1 MLRNKSFS
9 DEMQKCNLFL
19 FAKSWSFKR
28 FYCSAKQIE
37 MFRHKPV
44 TANPGNRNWEPG
56 PISTNP
62 SIRFE
67 LKVSIVNSECIKKMN
82 VQSLYVLYVRFVQ
95 FFGTCTAVWQ
105 TGFKK
110 HQFTSFIDIH

>member
-1 MLRNKSFS
+1 MYVEKKSFS

-28 FYCSAKQIE
+28 LYCSAKQIE

-62 SIRFE
+62 RIRFE
-67 LKVSIVNSECIKKMN
+67 LKVSVVNSECSKKMN
-82 VQSLYVLYVRFVQ
+82 VRVIYVQYVQ
-95 FFGTCTAVWQ
+95 FFGTCTAVGQ

-110 HQFTSFIDIH
+110 HQFTSFTDIH